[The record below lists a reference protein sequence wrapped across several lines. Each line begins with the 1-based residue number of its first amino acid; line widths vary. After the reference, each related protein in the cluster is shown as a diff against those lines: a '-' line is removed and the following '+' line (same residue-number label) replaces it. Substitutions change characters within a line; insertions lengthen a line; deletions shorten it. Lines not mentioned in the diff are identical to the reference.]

1 MEILAAFSGL
11 IPKKGGGDCFL
22 DSFILAADSSV
33 CMFYGYS
40 AEGEFDAV
48 VVVEIYVAFNGCFK
62 LVGAFP
68 FVSVV
73 HFVFHL
79 SEEAFTCSIIG
90 CASFFRH

>member
-11 IPKKGGGDCFL
+11 IPKRGGGLFFWKVL
-22 DSFILAADSSV
+22 YYRLIVVSV
-33 CMFYGYS
+33 LFYGYS